1 MPIKVE
7 YKFKY
12 TIKRM
17 GVKLWGAF
25 WDMQCSD
32 EITCS
37 SVKEAKKHVL
47 DLCDIRLRR
56 ERWTNVYNKRWI
68 IKNGWNEVILDLVE

>member
-1 MPIKVE
+1 MPITVK

-12 TIKRM
+12 SIKRR
-17 GVKLWGAF
+17 GVKLWGGV

-32 EITCS
+32 EIICT
-37 SVKEAKKHVL
+37 SVEEAKKHVL

-56 ERWTNVYNKRWI
+56 QRWVNCYNKRWI
-68 IKNGWNEVILDLVE
+68 IKNDWNEAILDLVQ